1 MSAPANPPII
11 IKRKSGHGGHGHHS
25 GAWKVAYADFATAM
39 MALFIVLWL
48 QGANDGVKKAVGAYF
63 NDPMGRAK
71 DAGSGVAGSGETL
84 ILDQSKMAELKQVLE
99 MALEKAPELGKLKKQ
114 VQMTITGEGLRIEL
128 LETEAGFFFQS
139 GNSTPTNA
147 AKQLIATFAAELS
160 KLGNPLMIEGHTDSR
175 PFGSAGTYTNWEL
188 STDRANAARRVME
201 SSGVNPAQIT
211 QVRGYADRRLRK
223 PDAPND
229 PANRR
234 VSVIVQS
241 SRLPNFDEKTANA
254 EPANASTN
262 AASTK
267 PAPAAA
273 HH

>member
-84 ILDQSKMAELKQVLE
+84 ILDESKMAELKQVLE
-99 MALEKAPELGKLKKQ
+99 MALEKAPELEAEETGPNDNH
-114 VQMTITGEGLRIEL
+114 GEGLRIEL

-139 GNSTPTNA
+139 GNSTPRT
-147 AKQLIATFAAELS
+147 
-160 KLGNPLMIEGHTDSR
+160 R
-175 PFGSAGTYTNWEL
+175 
-188 STDRANAARRVME
+188 
-201 SSGVNPAQIT
+201 
-211 QVRGYADRRLRK
+211 
-223 PDAPND
+223 
-229 PANRR
+229 
-234 VSVIVQS
+234 QS
-241 SRLPNFDEKTANA
+241 N
-254 EPANASTN
+254 
-262 AASTK
+262 
-267 PAPAAA
+267 
-273 HH
+273 

>member
-114 VQMTITGEGLRIEL
+114 VQMTITGKGSGSNCLKQRRGSFSSP
-128 LETEAGFFFQS
+128 ET
-139 GNSTPTNA
+139 
-147 AKQLIATFAAELS
+147 
-160 KLGNPLMIEGHTDSR
+160 
-175 PFGSAGTYTNWEL
+175 
-188 STDRANAARRVME
+188 
-201 SSGVNPAQIT
+201 
-211 QVRGYADRRLRK
+211 RLR
-223 PDAPND
+223 
-229 PANRR
+229 RTR
-234 VSVIVQS
+234 QS
-241 SRLPNFDEKTANA
+241 N
-254 EPANASTN
+254 
-262 AASTK
+262 
-267 PAPAAA
+267 
-273 HH
+273 

>member
-1 MSAPANPPII
+1 MSAQASPPII
-11 IKRKSGHGGHGHHS
+11 IKRKQSGHGHAHS

-63 NDPMGRAK
+63 NDPMGKAK

-84 ILDQSKMAELKQVLE
+84 VLDQSRMDELKQVLE
-99 MALEKAPELGKLKKQ
+99 TALEKAPELGKLKKQ

-139 GNSTPTNA
+139 GNSTPTKA
-147 AKQLIATFAAELS
+147 AKQLIAAFAEELS
-160 KLGNPLMIEGHTDSR
+160 KLGNPLTIEGHTDSR
-175 PFGSAGTYTNWEL
+175 PFGHAGIYSNWEL
-188 STDRANAARRVME
+188 ATDRANAARRVME
-201 SSGVNPAQIT
+201 SSGVNSAQIT

-234 VSVIVQS
+234 VSLIVQS
-241 SRLPNFDEKTANA
+241 SRLPSSEGKTAIA
-254 EPANASTN
+254 EPSTN
-262 AASTK
+262 
-267 PAPAAA
+267 PAPATV

>member
-1 MSAPANPPII
+1 VSAPANPPII

-84 ILDQSKMAELKQVLE
+84 VLDQERLAELKQVLE

-160 KLGNPLMIEGHTDSR
+160 KLGNPLTIEGHTDSR

-201 SSGVNPAQIT
+201 LSGVNPAQIT

-223 PDAPND
+223 PEAPND

-241 SRLPNFDEKTANA
+241 SRVPALDEQ
-254 EPANASTN
+254 PATT
-262 AASTK
+262 TK
-267 PAPAAA
+267 DQSAPAAA
-273 HH
+273 AHH

>member
-1 MSAPANPPII
+1 M
-11 IKRKSGHGGHGHHS
+11 
-25 GAWKVAYADFATAM
+25 
-39 MALFIVLWL
+39 
-48 QGANDGVKKAVGAYF
+48 
-63 NDPMGRAK
+63 
-71 DAGSGVAGSGETL
+71 
-84 ILDQSKMAELKQVLE
+84 EL
-99 MALEKAPELGKLKKQ
+99 
-114 VQMTITGEGLRIEL
+114 
-128 LETEAGFFFQS
+128 
-139 GNSTPTNA
+139 
-147 AKQLIATFAAELS
+147 
-160 KLGNPLMIEGHTDSR
+160 
-175 PFGSAGTYTNWEL
+175 
-188 STDRANAARRVME
+188 
-201 SSGVNPAQIT
+201 SGVNPAQIT

-254 EPANASTN
+254 EPAHASTQ